1 LEKSFTKNDRK
12 VQSKKLKNFSQ
23 EVGYDRTPFAVA
35 IAAALV
41 TDFGA
46 SPSAVKRVARLASAN
61 ERAVRNWFEAKNS
74 PSGENLI
81 GLIRHSDAVLS
92 AILTLAGRGP
102 LNGSDHLASVRR
114 HAVEL
119 LAEIDRPQSPG

>member
-23 EVGYDRTPFAVA
+23 EAGYDRTPFAVA

-41 TDFGA
+41 ADFGA

-81 GLIRHSDAVLS
+81 GLIRHSDVVLS
-92 AILTLAGRGP
+92 TVLALAGRERP
-102 LNGSDHLASVRR
+102 EASDSLASVRR
-114 HAVEL
+114 RLVEL
-119 LAEIDRPQSPG
+119 IAEIDR

>member
-1 LEKSFTKNDRK
+1 MEKSFTKNDRK

-23 EVGYDRTPFAVA
+23 EAGYDRTPFAVA

-41 TDFGA
+41 ADFGA

-74 PSGENLI
+74 PSGEKLI
-81 GLIRHSDAVLS
+81 GLIRQSDVVLS
-92 AILTLAGRGP
+92 TVLALAGRERP
-102 LNGSDHLASVRR
+102 EASDSLASVRR
-114 HAVEL
+114 RLVEL
-119 LAEIDRPQSPG
+119 IAEIDR